1 LLFTTLSAAPALAQC
16 PEDDPDCPLEPP
28 QSEQIDTDPI
38 SGEGTTGEADDPG
51 ALVPIESDL
60 EDQGPEIIAPVPL
73 APKGSSPPDFDKVD
87 IPIRWQE
94 PTDVSCGVQ
103 ALGMA
108 FDGLGGGTPTSN
120 VILEH
125 LESNNMMYDFGTGVE
140 ELAHTA
146 QNFGYK
152 GSRPFHNWS
161 LSDLQEELNE
171 GRAPVV
177 AIGTNG
183 EGQPGHFVT
192 VTGISTDGEWVSYN
206 DPTLG
211 EQTITVDEFNELW
224 GVQGNS
230 GVAVRKTVPAGEE
243 NIVPWV
249 AFAATL
255 MAIISQT
262 PLALKRMG
270 IGGRILIDGV
280 GTRRRRSTPKRVIR
294 RAPPRRPKSIRPK
307 PSPRPI
313 PPHRFRPHTRPTT
326 IAPQPDPS
334 PQMRNDAPPVSA
346 QRWKEKLLKQK
357 PSPAPEPVLE
367 PVPKFGSDPLGW
379 FQEGWDK
386 HVQPAVNAAAEFTTG
401 VVYQAIKNTIEPA
414 GYVASLISPRARED
428 LAEAVRNIERST
440 LPDTNAT
447 RWGRIVGS
455 LGSLIVSGIVFVKG
469 GATLGGGTVACG
481 TGILC
486 AAGAPAIALGGVEMV
501 AAGSVA
507 VTSSKSLVEQ
517 VVAFSSNRAG
527 DGQTDEV
534 RSLIDDDARLVREAE
549 TAGKSHQNSL
559 NRLVNQLFEGNR
571 NPGIGTKRLFGNIFE
586 ARARDGARVY
596 FRIGSDG
603 AVEILAKSTKAN
615 QSRVINI
622 LMELYG
628 K

>member
-1 LLFTTLSAAPALAQC
+1 
-16 PEDDPDCPLEPP
+16 
-28 QSEQIDTDPI
+28 
-38 SGEGTTGEADDPG
+38 
-51 ALVPIESDL
+51 
-60 EDQGPEIIAPVPL
+60 
-73 APKGSSPPDFDKVD
+73 
-87 IPIRWQE
+87 
-94 PTDVSCGVQ
+94 
-103 ALGMA
+103 
-108 FDGLGGGTPTSN
+108 
-120 VILEH
+120 
-125 LESNNMMYDFGTGVE
+125 
-140 ELAHTA
+140 
-146 QNFGYK
+146 
-152 GSRPFHNWS
+152 
-161 LSDLQEELNE
+161 
-171 GRAPVV
+171 
-177 AIGTNG
+177 
-183 EGQPGHFVT
+183 
-192 VTGISTDGEWVSYN
+192 
-206 DPTLG
+206 
-211 EQTITVDEFNELW
+211 
-224 GVQGNS
+224 
-230 GVAVRKTVPAGEE
+230 
-243 NIVPWV
+243 
-249 AFAATL
+249 
-255 MAIISQT
+255 
-262 PLALKRMG
+262 
-270 IGGRILIDGV
+270 
-280 GTRRRRSTPKRVIR
+280 
-294 RAPPRRPKSIRPK
+294 
-307 PSPRPI
+307 
-313 PPHRFRPHTRPTT
+313 
-326 IAPQPDPS
+326 
-334 PQMRNDAPPVSA
+334 MRNDASPVSA
-346 QRWKEKLLKQK
+346 QHWKEKILADK
-357 PSPAPEPVLE
+357 PQPTPGPVLE

-379 FQEGWDK
+379 FQASVINLGRKSEGAKNTITAIAEGWDK

-527 DGQTDEV
+527 NGQTDEV